1 MTGGASRSRLARLTT
16 IGLWAALAVSGAWAE
31 GVTPAPAAKPDS
43 APLFAAALID
53 LSGQPAQ
60 LAGYRGKPAVI
71 NFWARWCGPCK
82 VEIPELVSLHKRKT
96 GVEVLGLNV
105 ESNAATVRDFAYAY
119 DINYPVFLTHEPG
132 LALMQAL
139 GNQKMV
145 LPFTVVLNRQGR
157 IVSTH
162 IGAMTR
168 EKLDAAAQL
177 ALKPGGEPSATP

>member
-1 MTGGASRSRLARLTT
+1 MRGASRARSGALAAT
-16 IGLWAALAVSGAWAE
+16 GLWFALSVSGAWAE
-31 GVTPAPAAKPDS
+31 GAAPAPAAKADS

-53 LSGQPAQ
+53 LNGQPAQ
-60 LAGYRGKPAVI
+60 LAGYRGKPMVI

-119 DINYPVFLTHEPG
+119 DINYPVFLTRETG

-139 GNQKMV
+139 GNRKMV
-145 LPFTVVLNRQGR
+145 LPFTVVLNRQGS

-177 ALKPGGEPSATP
+177 ALKPGGEPAVAP

>member
-1 MTGGASRSRLARLTT
+1 MTVSRRWSLCLVAGGLLVLGSQVAQADTGGN
-16 IGLWAALAVSGAWAE
+16 AVTA
-31 GVTPAPAAKPDS
+31 TQPDS

-53 LSGQPAQ
+53 LSGKPASLTSYQ
-60 LAGYRGKPAVI
+60 GKPVVV

-82 VEIPELVSLHKRKT
+82 VEIPELVSLQKRKT

-119 DINYPVFLTHEPG
+119 DINYPVFLTQEPG

-139 GNQKMV
+139 GNRKMV
-145 LPFTVVLNRQGR
+145 LPFTVVLNRQGN

-162 IGAMTR
+162 VGAMTR
-168 EKLDAAAQL
+168 DKLDVAVQL
-177 ALKPGGEPSATP
+177 ALKPVRDSTTAP

>member
-1 MTGGASRSRLARLTT
+1 MTGASRAWLERLAAT
-16 IGLWAALAVSGAWAE
+16 GLWVALVAPVAWAE
-31 GVTPAPAAKPDS
+31 GVAPVQAVKPDS
-43 APLFAAALID
+43 TPLFAAALID
-53 LSGQPAQ
+53 LNGQPAQ
-60 LAGYRGKPAVI
+60 LAGSRGKPMVI

-82 VEIPELVSLHKRKT
+82 VEIPELISLHKRKT

-119 DINYPVFLTHEPG
+119 DINYPVFLTREPG

-145 LPFTVVLNRQGR
+145 LPFTVVLNRQGS

-177 ALKPGGEPSATP
+177 ALKPGGEPSGAP